1 MSFFERIRDAVQ
13 LAQPALGGGASKNPA
28 SVGNAS
34 EVRVTSDGTDLF
46 EHFKGKCILTGVR
59 TRFAVNELP
68 SALITVAV
76 IDPHSPTAAGDTI
89 TEFVQ
94 KCRVSAL
101 LSIEVGDVGKTA
113 WTPLFTGV
121 VEQVMCEV
129 VTGVSVVEVKVKH
142 ELVRLQSNFSGR
154 AFQKKSDADIL
165 KSLLGVAVIQ
175 ADKSQSL
182 TATRDQTIH
191 WPVGASVWEF
201 AKALLWRNGV
211 CFWPEIHGGRIAPF
225 GWCMDVVSVY
235 CGEAQVEQLSWKHSV
250 LQAPKSVWLEQHDVQ
265 KQAGIKVRGESLL
278 HGHGCFDVSAIKPL
292 ALADSHL
299 MDCGW
304 PEPNGGATSKGRA
317 NGLALS
323 SAIQTACGTVVVR
336 GCMLGLVGAIL
347 KLEKFEKGLC
357 GEGLITAVEHE
368 FDARRTGKTDCKT
381 TFSVGLLPQSASWVE
396 IPSPGGT
403 VVGRVRAYDKAH
415 SRQDWS
421 EVWVDVAGV
430 EGHVRA
436 RYSGAYASK
445 SAALW
450 LYPQPGDEVV
460 LSTMAGDPCSLVML
474 GAMNNPVNKLPE
486 GWTVTDDDKRGLVF
500 HKGVASL
507 GLKFDQKAQ
516 HMEWGGG
523 AGSNLQH
530 ITVDAKKGVVL
541 DVKAGEFSVTT
552 AKGRILL
559 DAKEEDVQVHAKN
572 HLTLTGAQGV
582 AISSDQ
588 GAKLSAKTTIKLSA
602 EEDVALEAAQSKVN
616 LKQMSISIT
625 ATSVTVKGTQDVKVN
640 GGATPELS
648 LKSAGACLKGPSVE
662 IDGQAKTD
670 VKSPVISL
678 KP

>member
-1 MSFFERIRDAVQ
+1 MS
-13 LAQPALGGGASKNPA
+13 L
-28 SVGNAS
+28 VGNAC
-34 EVRVTSDGTDLF
+34 EVRVISDGTDLL
-46 EHFKGKCILTGVR
+46 ERFKGKCMLTGVR

-76 IDPHSPTAAGDTI
+76 IEPHSPTADGHTI
-89 TEFVQ
+89 TEFAQ

-101 LSIEVGDVGKTA
+101 LSIEVRDVGKPA
-113 WTPLFTGV
+113 WTPLFAGV

-129 VTGVSVVEVKVKH
+129 VDGVSVVEVKVKH

-154 AFQKKSDADIL
+154 AVQNKSDADIL

-175 ADKSQSL
+175 ADKSHSL
-182 TATRDQTIH
+182 TTKRDQTIH

-201 AKALLWRNGV
+201 AKALLGRNGV
-211 CFWPEIHGGRIAPF
+211 CFWPEIQGGRIAPF
-225 GWCMDVVSVY
+225 GWCKDAVSVRW
-235 CGEAQVEQLSWKHSV
+235 GEAHVEELRWKHSA
-250 LQAPKSVWLEQHDVQ
+250 LQAPKSVWLEQHDVE

-278 HGHGCFDVSAIKPL
+278 RGEGCFDVSGIKPF
-292 ALADSHL
+292 ASADSHL

-304 PEPNGGATSKGRA
+304 PAPNGGATSKGRA

-323 SAIQTACGTVVVR
+323 SAIQAARGTVVVR
-336 GCMLGLVGAIL
+336 GCMTGLVGAIL

-368 FDARRTGKTDCKT
+368 FDARKTGRTDCRT
-381 TFSVGLLPQSASWVE
+381 TFSVGLSPQSASRVE
-396 IPSPGGT
+396 VPSPGGT
-403 VVGRVRAYDKAH
+403 VVGRVRAYDKMH

-430 EGHVRA
+430 KGHVRA

-474 GAMNNPVNKLPE
+474 GAMNNPVNKLPK

-500 HKGVASL
+500 HKGEASL

-530 ITVDAKKGVVL
+530 ITVDAKKGVAL
-541 DVKAGEFSVTT
+541 DVRAGEFSVTT
-552 AKGRILL
+552 AKGGISLN
-559 DAKEEDVQVHAKN
+559 AKEKDVQVRAKT
-572 HLTLTGAQGV
+572 HLTLGGDQGV
-582 AISSDQ
+582 AISSDK
-588 GAKLSAKTTIKLSA
+588 GAIKQSAKTTIALSA
-602 EEDVALEAAQSKVN
+602 KDVALAAAQSKVD
-616 LKQMSISIT
+616 LTQVSVSIK
-625 ATSVTVKGTQDVKVN
+625 ATSVTVKGTQGASVN
-640 GGATPELS
+640 GGATSELS

-670 VKSPVISL
+670 VKSPMISL